1 MLNFFKA
8 LFKKKEEKIEKIPQN
23 KLKEFFLDK
32 VKELEEKIKEK
43 KESYKNQ
50 LISKIAETRHYLKLL
65 EEAKL
70 PNPKITVR
78 ELQFMEGNRRS
89 YIHSTNIL
97 LRQLEGILEHDT
109 NFFLQSYHEYVSSFI
124 KSTTRAYTILQ
135 EFFAHES
142 KDVALRVKEI
152 DKIVLDLSQDGQI
165 KSLSQI
171 ESIKKELASI
181 ENKEKKKSEL
191 KEAIER
197 LSQELSKLQKEKEEL
212 NSRKQQMLDSNEYKL
227 VQELESKKQKA
238 EEDIKNLKNELYHF
252 FSPLERQLRKYQRVA
267 IENEKLLEHYLTDPI
282 NALIRDFH
290 LKIADVFEKLSDL
303 ILQEKPGFK
312 EKESKKVLEILN
324 KLSKAYLTDFVKK
337 YTSALTN
344 KELIDKEIRESRI
357 TQEIEEVDEKLEDL
371 SIRIEGLSSR
381 ISAQESEFDSISL
394 PALIEKAK
402 QEIEKLL
409 NFKIALE

>member
-1 MLNFFKA
+1 M
-8 LFKKKEEKIEKIPQN
+8 
-23 KLKEFFLDK
+23 
-32 VKELEEKIKEK
+32 
-43 KESYKNQ
+43 
-50 LISKIAETRHYLKLL
+50 
-65 EEAKL
+65 
-70 PNPKITVR
+70 
-78 ELQFMEGNRRS
+78 
-89 YIHSTNIL
+89 
-97 LRQLEGILEHDT
+97 
-109 NFFLQSYHEYVSSFI
+109 
-124 KSTTRAYTILQ
+124 
-135 EFFAHES
+135 
-142 KDVALRVKEI
+142 
-152 DKIVLDLSQDGQI
+152 
-165 KSLSQI
+165 
-171 ESIKKELASI
+171 
-181 ENKEKKKSEL
+181 
-191 KEAIER
+191 
-197 LSQELSKLQKEKEEL
+197 
-212 NSRKQQMLDSNEYKL
+212 
-227 VQELESKKQKA
+227 
-238 EEDIKNLKNELYHF
+238 
-252 FSPLERQLRKYQRVA
+252 ERQLRKYQRVA

-282 NALIRDFH
+282 NALISDFH
-290 LKIADVFEKLSDL
+290 LKIADFFEKLSDL